1 MQQPRVVN
9 ELKIGALNIASTDA
23 FLIVASS
30 LWKAGVEHGV
40 WGLSISDAQRV

>member
-9 ELKIGALNIASTDA
+9 ELKVGTFNIASTDA
-23 FLIVASS
+23 FLMVAPS

-40 WGLSISDAQRV
+40 WGLSTSDVQSV